1 MKFLKSMA
9 VVSTVLFFAACSA
22 TLPSSAGEI
31 EKNSGK
37 KVYATVSSLNFL
49 AFTPITIE
57 KSSEAID
64 ELAKQC
70 DSGEVT
76 GISSLV
82 KQTYFI
88 VVVKEEFSVSG
99 YCK

>member
-31 EKNSGK
+31 EKHSGK
-37 KVYATVSSLNFL
+37 KVFATVSTMNFL
-49 AFTPITIE
+49 GFSPITIE

-64 ELAKQC
+64 ELAQQC

-76 GISSLV
+76 GVSSLV
-82 KQTYFI
+82 KQTWL
-88 VVVKEEFSVSG
+88 VVIMKEEFSVAG